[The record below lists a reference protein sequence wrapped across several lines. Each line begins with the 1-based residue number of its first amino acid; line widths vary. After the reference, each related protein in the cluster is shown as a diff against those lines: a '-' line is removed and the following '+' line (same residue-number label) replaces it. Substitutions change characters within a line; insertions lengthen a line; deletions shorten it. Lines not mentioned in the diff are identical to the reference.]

1 MLPII
6 RPILQHRHSQLDQ
19 IIYTFTAGGGG
30 VENDADC
37 IGILLEHDKVVIGGL
52 TSLAQRP
59 HPLPKP
65 LPVVIHFYFRFNKVC
80 RSIVL
85 KFDRITPALGSLSNT
100 FSSHKHVT
108 AMIQP
113 HLSAHDW
120 RVAVTDFAACN
131 LYDTSCHPITSS
143 FAMSRVATFPTN
155 LSM

>member
-6 RPILQHRHSQLDQ
+6 RPILQHRPSQLDQ

-37 IGILLEHDKVVIGGL
+37 IGILLEHDKVVIGEL

-85 KFDRITPALGSLSNT
+85 KFDRIPPSILCGLNELRRNVHLSI
-100 FSSHKHVT
+100 
-108 AMIQP
+108 MIQP
-113 HLSAHDW
+113 HLSTDNR
-120 RVAVTDFAACN
+120 RVSITHFAARY
-131 LYDTSCHPITSS
+131 LYETSCHPITSS
-143 FAMSRVATFPTN
+143 FAVSRIATLPIN